1 MIRGKKKTLKRFLRE
16 VRMEKLRNMCR
27 FLPSEE
33 YFNST
38 FVIVQN
44 PQMKQK
50 TTVIVFSTNV
60 LVRSSSFLFA
70 LYFSK
75 QNSLKLFKC
84 KENPRNF
91 LKGIRVIKLTTQ
103 STNQKSKF
111 I

>member
-1 MIRGKKKTLKRFLRE
+1 
-16 VRMEKLRNMCR
+16 MCR

-38 FVIVQN
+38 FVIGQN

-91 LKGIRVIKLTTQ
+91 FKRYTSHLNLQHRVQTKKVNLFKLLK
-103 STNQKSKF
+103 
-111 I
+111 